1 MSALNNQTNRNTSRF
16 FFATAEAAG
25 DQTLGLQFGSSG
37 GTPNLSTTAVTISG
51 TGGNGVI
58 INQGPSFQATEY
70 IFAEE
75 GMGVYGSTY
84 FTPSTLATTI
94 TGINFSSD
102 RTPASGIAC
111 IESYGGNGTYKGF
124 EFLGRGVNS
133 ELISTPLENYFSGL
147 GSPGALAILDI
158 SGQFVAPAVTTLNV
172 TTTNVNSYEYPQAV
186 KVYPQFA
193 STVVTTL
200 ASATPTVV
208 FTLPDP
214 DLTQNALYQSRVM
227 ANLTIG
233 NPGSN
238 ECYLELGLRLG
249 GTSGETINQP
259 PIFVPLNGTAGFA
272 LATSINVISRCGSNS
287 QDVDIIAYQQNSNGG
302 NLDITINTAS
312 PNPGIPPHL
321 FKQIT

>member
-1 MSALNNQTNRNTSRF
+1 MALNNQTNKNNSRF

-25 DQTLGLQFGSSG
+25 DQTLGLQFGTSG
-37 GTPNLSTTAVTISG
+37 GTPNLSTMAVTISG

-58 INQGPSFQATEY
+58 VNQAPSFQASEY

-94 TGINFSSD
+94 TGISFSSD

-111 IESYGGNGTYKGF
+111 IESYAGNGSVGGF
-124 EFLGRGVNS
+124 EFLGRGVGGA
-133 ELISTPLENYFSGL
+133 LFSTPMNDVLSTL
-147 GSPGALAILDI
+147 GAPGALAALDI
-158 SGQFVAPAVTTLNV
+158 NGNFICGGI
-172 TTTNVNSYEYPQAV
+172 TTTNVDTLTVNEYAYPQQLIGV
-186 KVYPQFA
+186 STFA

-208 FTLPDP
+208 FTLPDVP
-214 DLTQNALYQSRVM
+214 LSAGRLYDSRVM

-238 ECYLELGLRLG
+238 ECYLELGLRSG
-249 GTSGETINQP
+249 GNGETVSQP
-259 PIFVPLNGTAGFA
+259 PIFVPVNGSAGFA
-272 LATSINVISRCGSNS
+272 LATSIHVMNTCGSSTSN
-287 QDVDIIAYQQNSNGG
+287 VDIIAYQQNSNGG
-302 NLDITINTAS
+302 NLDITINTQS
-312 PNPGIPPHL
+312 PGSGVPNHL

>member
-1 MSALNNQTNRNTSRF
+1 MALNNQTNKNNSRF

-75 GMGVYGSTY
+75 GMGAYGSTY

-133 ELISTPLENYFSGL
+133 QLLSTPLESVFNTL
-147 GSPGALAILDI
+147 GSPGALAVLDI
-158 SGQFVAPAVTTLNV
+158 SGQFLAPALTTINLSTVT
-172 TTTNVNSYEYPQAV
+172 VNSYAYPETV

-208 FTLPDP
+208 FTLPNV
-214 DLTQNALYQSRVM
+214 DLTIGGLYENRVM

-238 ECYLELGLRLG
+238 ECYLELGVRSG
-249 GTSGETINQP
+249 GSSGETINQP
-259 PIFVPLNGTAGFA
+259 PIFVPISGTNGIA
-272 LATSINVISRCGSNS
+272 LGTSIQVMSICGSNS
-287 QDVDIIAYQQNSNGG
+287 RDVDIIAYQQNSNGG
-302 NLDITINTAS
+302 ALDITINTAS

>member
-1 MSALNNQTNRNTSRF
+1 MSALNNQTNRNSSRF

-75 GMGVYGSTY
+75 GMGAYGSTY

-124 EFLGRGVNS
+124 EFLGRGVGS
-133 ELISTPLENYFSGL
+133 ALLSTPLESVFSTI
-147 GSPGALAILDI
+147 GSPGALAVLDS
-158 SGQFVAPAVTTLNV
+158 SGQFLAPALTTLNV
-172 TTTNVNSYEYPQAV
+172 STDTVNSYAYPQQLIAV
-186 KVYPQFA
+186 STFA

-208 FTLPDP
+208 FTLP
-214 DLTQNALYQSRVM
+214 NVALSPGRLYDSRVM

-238 ECYLELGLRLG
+238 ECYLELGLRSG
-249 GTSGETINQP
+249 GDGETVSQP
-259 PIFVPLNGTAGFA
+259 PIFVPVNGSAGFA
-272 LATSINVISRCGSNS
+272 LATSIHVMNTCGSSTSN
-287 QDVDIIAYQQNSNGG
+287 VDIIAYQQNSNAG
-302 NLDITINTAS
+302 NLDISINTQS
-312 PNPGIPPHL
+312 PGSGVPNHL